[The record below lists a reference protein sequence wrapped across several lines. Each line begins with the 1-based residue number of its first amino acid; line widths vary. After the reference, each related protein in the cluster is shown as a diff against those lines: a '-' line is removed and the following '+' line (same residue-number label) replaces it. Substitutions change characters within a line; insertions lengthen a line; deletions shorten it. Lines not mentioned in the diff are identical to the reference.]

1 MTHSTDKS
9 YYVNSDILSVLSG
22 DYHNNNFVTHA
33 FFSPGFSTDS
43 FGYSHDYKKGMQPE
57 GAAGPEALHI
67 LTRKGTT
74 DSNFFL
80 SMRKG
85 ASFSDY
91 PRSAVLG
98 NFFMLQKGVKS
109 EHYRIKRGRCAKN
122 RHITEYNR
130 KVNSLFVSS
139 PGEPTRGV

>member
-9 YYVNSDILSVLSG
+9 YYVNSDILSVLPG
-22 DYHNNNFVTHA
+22 NYHNNNFVTHA

-74 DSNFFL
+74 IFNRFTKRYPAFF
-80 SMRKG
+80 
-85 ASFSDY
+85 FI
-91 PRSAVLG
+91 
-98 NFFMLQKGVKS
+98 LQKGRMRVYNLIESTKA
-109 EHYRIKRGRCAKN
+109 HRCADIPGALIAQGSWGN
-122 RHITEYNR
+122 RQNGIAGSKR
-130 KVNSLFVSS
+130 LLKMLLL
-139 PGEPTRGV
+139 